1 MRERFILQPGKI
13 CTIDPNNVANQTTE
27 GITRVVIV
35 KEIPTSIFKQRKFLV
50 KPIRDNCEIEELSF
64 ETNEE
69 FLFPDGMMVIR
80 TPSNIPVLNY
90 MDLDAVEMAVKMLDA
105 AFNFLSPDKKNLTIG
120 CIKRLEALK
129 EKFKYYMKIKE
140 V

>member
-50 KPIRDNCEIEELSF
+50 KPIRDNCEIEELAF

-69 FLFPDGMMVIR
+69 FLFPD
-80 TPSNIPVLNY
+80 
-90 MDLDAVEMAVKMLDA
+90 
-105 AFNFLSPDKKNLTIG
+105 
-120 CIKRLEALK
+120 
-129 EKFKYYMKIKE
+129 
-140 V
+140 

>member
-1 MRERFILQPGKI
+1 MRKRFILQPGKI

-50 KPIRDNCEIEELSF
+50 KPICDNGEIEELPF

-80 TPSNIPVLNY
+80 TPSNIPVLNN
-90 MDLDAVEMAVKMLDA
+90 MDLDAVETAVKMLDA
-105 AFNFLSPDKKNLTIG
+105 AFNFLSPDKKKLTIG
-120 CIKRLEALK
+120 CIERLGALK